1 MSITTTTPVAE
12 LLQSKAFPI
21 AAQAMERVRAEL
33 AKGFSTE
40 AMRKDCANHLNT
52 AFRNVRDVLN
62 DVVLACIDRAD
73 QAAYDLHWDNSMP
86 FELHLVRDKHYAYAA
101 SFRSDL
107 EPVLS
112 VVRELV
118 ALREELKAYTLAP
131 KKAAKKGRA
140 PEAGEAFKTV
150 GHCPCCGREYAV
162 LEKTGGMS
170 KHGYTV
176 DKDWSIFQGVC
187 SGEARAPI
195 EVDRSH
201 ADGQVLAHR
210 EQAKVLAQR
219 ASDMSTG
226 KTSPSH
232 INKGTLRKPELV
244 PFAECS
250 EREQRQARE
259 VVVRH
264 IESDAREHARFAD
277 FLAGQ
282 IEKRHGLPLRRVA
295 V

>member
-1 MSITTTTPVAE
+1 MQITRETPVSE
-12 LLQSKAFPI
+12 LLQSQAFPI
-21 AAQAMERVRAEL
+21 AEKAMERVRGEL

-62 DVVLACIDRAD
+62 DVVLAFIERAD

-131 KKAAKKGRA
+131 KKTPKRERA

-162 LEKTGGMS
+162 LDKTGGMS

-187 SGEARAPI
+187 AGETHAPI
-195 EVDRSH
+195 EVERAY
-201 ADGQVLAHR
+201 ADGQVQAHR
-210 EQAKVLAQR
+210 EKSKVLAQR
-219 ASDMSTG
+219 AVDMRTG
-226 KTSPSH
+226 KISPQF
-232 INKGTLRKPELV
+232 INKGTMRKPELV

-259 VVVRH
+259 VAVHELERD
-264 IESDAREHARFAD
+264 SREHERFAG
-277 FLAGQ
+277 FLQELIEQFHGQ
-282 IEKRHGLPLRRVA
+282 PLSRMV

>member
-1 MSITTTTPVAE
+1 MKTTPVAE

-33 AKGFSTE
+33 ANGFSTE
-40 AMRKDCANHLNT
+40 AMRKDCAYHLNS
-52 AFRNVRDVLN
+52 AYRNLRDIL
-62 DVVLACIDRAD
+62 CE
-73 QAAYDLHWDNSMP
+73 AARECLDASSQEQNEAYWDNSFP
-86 FELHLVRDKHYAYAA
+86 FEIHQVRPKHYAYLTAL
-101 SFRSDL
+101 RSDL
-107 EPVLS
+107 EPVFV

-131 KKAAKKGRA
+131 KKAAKKDRA

-210 EQAKVLAQR
+210 EKAKVLSQR

-250 EREQRQARE
+250 EREQRQARAVAVHE
-259 VVVRH
+259 LERD
-264 IESDAREHARFAD
+264 SREHERFAG
-277 FLAGQ
+277 FLHGL
-282 IEKRHGLPLRRVA
+282 IEKYHGQPLRRAPV
-295 V
+295 

>member
-1 MSITTTTPVAE
+1 MKTTPVAE

-62 DVVLACIDRAD
+62 DVVLAFIERAD

-131 KKAAKKGRA
+131 KKAAKKDRA

-187 SGEARAPI
+187 AGEARAPI

>member
-1 MSITTTTPVAE
+1 MKTTPVAE

-62 DVVLACIDRAD
+62 DVVLAFIDRAD
-73 QAAYDLHWDNSMP
+73 QAAYDLHWDSSMP

-131 KKAAKKGRA
+131 KKAAKKDRA

-187 SGEARAPI
+187 AGEAYAPI
-195 EVDRSH
+195 EVDRAH

-210 EQAKVLAQR
+210 EKSQALALR
-219 ASDMSTG
+219 ASEMRAG
-226 KTSPSH
+226 KISPAT

-244 PFAECS
+244 PFVDAT